1 VGTPWHLLSSHGGCG
16 ILCLLQ
22 LNAPMGRTS
31 RVQPHQ
37 GYLAGAVLSHYR
49 AIPSNHR
56 SRSWHK
62 LSSCGGILH
71 LALYH
76 RRQIGRVSRLTIHS
90 SRRCFATRL
99 NSSVRPHRK
108 FTGIGMKNSITLA
121 LLLAC
126 STSSAQEIDQLSPI
140 EHETRMYY
148 RCAIKAASEYLV
160 GTSTASEV
168 TDAALSA
175 CDRYYLSLLDAQK
188 LDLKQR
194 AGASIESQ
202 QRAEQWAQGGTD
214 VRKKVIREKV
224 LQFVVS
230 ERAKAH

>member
-1 VGTPWHLLSSHGGCG
+1 
-16 ILCLLQ
+16 
-22 LNAPMGRTS
+22 
-31 RVQPHQ
+31 
-37 GYLAGAVLSHYR
+37 
-49 AIPSNHR
+49 
-56 SRSWHK
+56 
-62 LSSCGGILH
+62 
-71 LALYH
+71 
-76 RRQIGRVSRLTIHS
+76 
-90 SRRCFATRL
+90 
-99 NSSVRPHRK
+99 
-108 FTGIGMKNSITLA
+108 MKNSITLA